1 MRTYSAEKTI
11 VIPIKINKNGM
22 EYFYGGP
29 LPAFKDGA
37 IGDLIVPINSV
48 LELDKFQKIRTET
61 IKTILEK
68 NCRLLVNVQP
78 ESLADT
84 RLFRPKDRSLLRGL
98 VGEFVEIVL
107 IENLSLK
114 LRGTK
119 KAKLVPSA
127 CVIPVLK
134 EKAHS
139 VNHAYSIVS
148 GEFEKSRISHTGIVF
163 QKVFYWS
170 EKEEW
175 RPLDAL
181 REKFELAMEQRFTP
195 TKR

>member
-84 RLFRPKDRSLLRGL
+84 RLFRPKDRSLFRGL

-127 CVIPVLK
+127 CVI
-134 EKAHS
+134 
-139 VNHAYSIVS
+139 
-148 GEFEKSRISHTGIVF
+148 
-163 QKVFYWS
+163 QC
-170 EKEEW
+170 
-175 RPLDAL
+175 
-181 REKFELAMEQRFTP
+181 
-195 TKR
+195 

>member
-11 VIPIKINKNGM
+11 VIPIKINTNGM

-29 LPAFKDGA
+29 LPAFKNGA

-48 LELDKFQKIRTET
+48 LELDKFQKIRSEK
-61 IKTILEK
+61 IITILEK

-78 ESLADT
+78 EPLANS

-107 IENLSLK
+107 NEDLNLK

-127 CVIPVLK
+127 CEIPVLK
-134 EKAHS
+134 KKAHS

-148 GEFEKSRISHTGIVF
+148 GVFEKSRISHTGNVF

-175 RPLDAL
+175 RPLDTL
-181 REKFELAMEQRFTP
+181 REKFEAELAQSFTP
-195 TKR
+195 IKR